1 MSENES
7 KREPLWEGIMAK
19 DGEAI
24 NRALED
30 VRQALDAWV
39 FEPANWNSGIAAEVT
54 MTLSELYP
62 EHLVIYIQ
70 ERMLRSLRLT
80 HVATLR
86 IEPERIEM
94 KHGRNTERVF
104 RTVQIKVKVC

>member
-1 MSENES
+1 
-7 KREPLWEGIMAK
+7 MAK

-39 FEPANWNSGIAAEVT
+39 FEPANWNYGMAAEVT

-62 EHLVIYIQ
+62 ERLSGYIQ
-70 ERMLRSLRLT
+70 NKMSRSLALT
-80 HVATLR
+80 HVTAGLKL
-86 IEPERIEM
+86 IPERIEM
-94 KHGRNTERVF
+94 KSGGKAAERLF
-104 RTVQIKVKVC
+104 RTVKVQVNLY